1 MNNPFFEKWI
11 SAARP
16 CAHRHTASGWI
27 YCTSVLAVW
36 LRFGYTNANRTNP
49 LDSFFGRKPVAEP
62 LRCVPANR
70 IVAGWDFSTGAVKCL
85 AFDLDGNK
93 LAEVRLPTDLWTESG
108 VSELNLMQLEGQAM
122 ASLRAL
128 GAQLGEHGAA
138 RWVAG
143 GISATHHTAGRID
156 ANAVQVRR
164 AICWNDHS
172 LAPYHARGLERL
184 GGQEKVIQS
193 VGGLWAIR
201 YTLTHLVK
209 DEECLPL
216 EDWKRTKRMLP
227 HGPLAA
233 GFLTGNF
240 DAISVSAAASTG
252 IMNLKSCK
260 WSRFMLGALQDPKM
274 RQLAWKQ
281 LPKIVDAN
289 EPLGELKHLP
299 WLERDTRRNTAVLG
313 HARSHA
319 ATSMGPRQVRPPSIR
334 GREKKQPAVPL
345 IFPTLDDQAAG
356 LVGGGA
362 VDAGQVAIILGNSA
376 VINSSSSRLPTSTRL
391 DAMRLNWGPY
401 LWMRCYNN
409 GAQFLDRV
417 LGPRPDWEQLERA
430 ARACPPGAEGTMVL
444 PFTAPEP
451 SLGVSK
457 PRLEWVPKE
466 PSEAGKKFRASLEAL
481 AYLIAL
487 GVREHEA
494 AGQKITRITVSGGI
508 ARSELMCE
516 ILATVLERPL
526 ERSQSSEGPALGA
539 AVTTLAAYE
548 SYQRKV
554 RNIDAP
560 YTVAD
565 AVAQLVKFRA
575 PAAPNP
581 AWQQAYREGLRIF
594 EQRL

>member
-1 MNNPFFEKWI
+1 
-11 SAARP
+11 
-16 CAHRHTASGWI
+16 
-27 YCTSVLAVW
+27 
-36 LRFGYTNANRTNP
+36 
-49 LDSFFGRKPVAEP
+49 VAEP
-62 LRCVPANR
+62 LRCIPDNR
-70 IVAGWDFSTGAVKCL
+70 LVVGWDFSTGAVKCL

-93 LAEVRLPTDLWTESG
+93 LAEVRLPTDLWTEGG
-108 VSELNLMQLEGQAM
+108 VSELNLMQLEGQAL
-122 ASLRAL
+122 ASLRVL
-128 GAQLGEHGAA
+128 GAQLGEEQAA

-156 ANAVQVRR
+156 ANDVQVRR

-172 LAPYHARGLERL
+172 LAAYHARGLERL
-184 GGQEKVIQS
+184 GGQEKVVKAI
-193 VGGLWAIR
+193 GGPWAIR
-201 YTLTHLVK
+201 YTLSHLVK

-240 DAISVSAAASTG
+240 DAVSVSAAASTG
-252 IMNLKSCK
+252 ILNLRTGK
-260 WSRFMLGALQDPKM
+260 WSRFMLDALSDPKL
-274 RQLAWKQ
+274 RSLAWKH
-281 LPKIVDAN
+281 LPPVVDAN
-289 EPLGELKHLP
+289 EPLGELLP
-299 WLERDTRRNTAVLG
+299 SAKRF
-313 HARSHA
+313 ARIPLA
-319 ATSMGPRQVRPPSIR
+319 KR
-334 GREKKQPAVPL
+334 GPL
-345 IFPTLDDQAAG
+345 IFPTSDDQAAG

-362 VDAGQVAIILGNSA
+362 VDAGQVAIVLGNSA
-376 VINSSSSRLPTSTRL
+376 VVNSSSNKLPSSGTL

-417 LGPRPDWEQLERA
+417 LGPRPDWASLERE
-430 ARACPPGAEGTMVL
+430 ARACPPGCEGVTVL

-457 PRLEWVPKE
+457 PRLEWIPHEPKE
-466 PSEAGKKFRASLEAL
+466 AGQRFRASLEAL

-494 AGQKITRITVSGGI
+494 AGQKITRLTVSGGI

-526 ERSQSSEGPALGA
+526 ERLESSEGPALGA
-539 AVTTLAAYE
+539 AVTALAAFE
-548 SYQRKV
+548 SHQRKS
-554 RNIDAP
+554 RNIETP

-565 AVAQLVKFRA
+565 AVTRLVKFRT
-575 PAAPNP
+575 PVAPNP
-581 AWQQAYREGLRIF
+581 DWLSVYREGVRTF